1 MGFDKKIVRC
11 ADDVKD
17 CFAALYGECSAAQL
31 ARYEKLIARFK
42 AETGKT
48 GYMASSSGR
57 VEVIGNHTDHN
68 GGVAWAARSASIRSR
83 CFCPKK
89 TA

>member
-48 GYMASSSGR
+48 PGDKENLERYNSDSNLFVGR
-57 VEVIGNHTDHN
+57 SLQEE
-68 GGVAWAARSASIRSR
+68 
-83 CFCPKK
+83 
-89 TA
+89 